1 MSSLLPVYIKI
12 VVCEYRAAYR
22 ADRDCIF
29 LDAHLFDDLSDELM
43 YCTVR
48 TSRAVV
54 HYIVCKNRGLLVDD
68 VLWFLDIFDIHSVC
82 LFQIVELLERL
93 YNFIRSVDDTSLSS
107 VESYRNRSVYSE
119 LHVVYHLAEVEL
131 DAHHALYLTCKLLD
145 SL

>member
-1 MSSLLPVYIKI
+1 MSSLLPVYIKV

-22 ADRDCIF
+22 ADRDCLF
-29 LDAHLFDDLSDELM
+29 LNTHLFDDFSDEFV
-43 YCTVR
+43 YCAVR
-48 TSRAVV
+48 TSWAVV

-68 VLWFLDIFDIHSVC
+68 VLGFLDIFDIHSVC

-93 YNFIRSVDDTSLSS
+93 YNFIRSIDDTSLSS
-107 VESYRNRSVYSE
+107 VESYRNSSVYSE

-131 DAHHALYLTCKLLD
+131 DAHHALNLTGKFLD